1 MTTGTRNHRHIL
13 ARGLCGFA
21 LLTLQGCALFSK
33 GDPVVTRHFS
43 LDRPP
48 RASASAAPGE
58 TAPASPRATL
68 RLGRITADDHLE
80 ERVVLRGAASE
91 IGYARGLRW
100 TEPPALSLRRM
111 LSRGLFEERG
121 VQQVTGGPGPTL
133 EVELTAFDAQSTAP
147 RQARARVTAR
157 LLLERRVLWEK
168 TLTVE
173 APVSARADGDHDLET
188 IETLAQVLQSAADQ
202 IAEHVADQIA
212 AQHPDQGAAAPAGG
226 P

>member
-1 MTTGTRNHRHIL
+1 MTTETIDHRHIL
-13 ARGLCGFA
+13 TRGLCTVA

-33 GDPVVTRHFS
+33 GDPVVARHFS

-48 RASASAAPGE
+48 RASASAAPAPGE
-58 TAPASPRATL
+58 TAPTAPRATL
-68 RLGRITADDHLE
+68 RLGRVTADDHLE
-80 ERVVLRGAASE
+80 ERVVLRGSASE

-111 LSRGLFEERG
+111 LARGLFEERG

-133 EVELTAFDAQSTAP
+133 EVELTAFDAQSNAP
-147 RQARARVTAR
+147 RLARARVTAR
-157 LLLERRVLWEK
+157 LLSERRVLWEK

-173 APVSARADGDHDLET
+173 TPVSGRADGDHDLET
-188 IETLAQVLQSAADQ
+188 VETLAQVLQSAADQ
-202 IAEHVADQIA
+202 IADHVAAEIA
-212 AQHPDQGAAAPAGG
+212 SGAAATPEAR